1 MEATTDTALDT
12 VRRAAVISSVVGH
25 LKENR
30 MEYAVFTLL
39 AYSVG
44 LIDKAMTYGQGICV

>member
-1 MEATTDTALDT
+1 MEATTSEVVEVA
-12 VRRAAVISSVVGH
+12 RKGAMAATIINH
-25 LKENR
+25 LKQNR
-30 MEYAVFTLL
+30 IEYAVFSLL

>member
-1 MEATTDTALDT
+1 MEATTDTAVDA

>member
-12 VRRAAVISSVVGH
+12 VRRAAVISSVIGH